1 MQHKDTGTLGISSTE
16 QGSSWAVEIGGH
28 LQVCSIMVEN
38 LDKEGVMLIEML
50 CEECSHFLEIANV
63 IRSLEL
69 IILRG
74 TTEKQGEKTW
84 ICFVVEVR
92 YLGIIENCSPL

>member
-38 LDKEGVMLIEML
+38 LDKEGVMLIEV
-50 CEECSHFLEIANV
+50 CIIF
-63 IRSLEL
+63 SLPFSC
-69 IILRG
+69 I
-74 TTEKQGEKTW
+74 
-84 ICFVVEVR
+84 
-92 YLGIIENCSPL
+92 